1 MSVIIPRYMRRG
13 PIHGCVD
20 RESSCQASLVLP
32 ALILVLAAMF
42 FSVLDAYGAEDTAPQ
57 ASNLRFEPTRP
68 LTGDRVK
75 LYFTLKNAIRAEVR
89 WTVNDDEEDLQDYD
103 GISGFVEYDQP
114 LKAGDTL
121 KASVTPFTGMGEAGK
136 PAVKTVTFYNS
147 PPTLK
152 LERQGIKDGKYEAKI
167 EVNDPEKGK
176 VALKVEGPEGM
187 VISDDGK
194 ITWPIKR
201 GVSGNFQVKVTA
213 KDEEGAEAVLTY
225 AIRIRQEAGR

>member
-1 MSVIIPRYMRRG
+1 MRRR
-13 PIHGCVD
+13 PIHGCID
-20 RESSCQASLVLP
+20 RESSCRTSLVLP
-32 ALILVLAAMF
+32 ALILALAAMF
-42 FSVLDAYGAEDTAPQ
+42 FPVFNAYGADDTAPQ

-68 LTGDRVK
+68 MTGDRVK

-89 WTVNDDEEDLQDYD
+89 WTVNEDEEELQDYD
-103 GISGFVEYDQP
+103 GTSGFVEYEQP

-136 PAVKTVTFYNS
+136 PAVKTVTFSNA

-167 EVNDPEKGK
+167 DVNDPEKGK
-176 VALKVEGPEGM
+176 ITLKVEGPEGM